1 MKKILSLISVTV
13 ILMFAFY
20 QNLETNAPEV
30 LSFSKRIIQIT
41 DLNKEIRAIEIK
53 QNILKK
59 VSVTVELSNTPQEL
73 YNVLRDNGVKREGD
87 IYVCDGYCI
96 TIQKNMLVF
105 SSL

>member
-13 ILMFAFY
+13 ILMFSFY

-53 QNILKK
+53 QSILKK
-59 VSVTVELSNTPQEL
+59 VSVTVELSNTPQDL
-73 YNVLRDNGVKREGD
+73 YNFLRDNGFKREGD
-87 IYVCDGYCI
+87 IYVCDGYYI